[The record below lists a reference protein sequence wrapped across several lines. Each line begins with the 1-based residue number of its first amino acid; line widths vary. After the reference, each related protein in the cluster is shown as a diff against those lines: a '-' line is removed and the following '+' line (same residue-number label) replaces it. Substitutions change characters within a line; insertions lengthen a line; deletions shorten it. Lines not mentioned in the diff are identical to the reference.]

1 MSRKKRLVPNIGYLV
16 QFDLFGL
23 GFDEVIGISDVSV
36 PLTSSR
42 CADTQNELNV
52 LMSRRSFKLSSAKNN
67 VSNLVLCSWPNFN
80 KQGTLF
86 LFVPT
91 YVSLLGKGHSFSLAT
106 RKESMNL
113 TPTLVCGIAARKLCF
128 SILKRVSLL
137 ACGSQLGFIKIGS
150 AILEILI
157 EDRYLCCAFSF
168 EVRISN

>member
-23 GFDEVIGISDVSV
+23 GSDEVIGISDVSV
-36 PLTSSR
+36 LLTSSR

-67 VSNLVLCSWPNFN
+67 VSNLVLCSWANFKYLVGN
-80 KQGTLF
+80 SVL
-86 LFVPT
+86 VCT
-91 YVSLLGKGHSFSLAT
+91 YVSLLGKAHSFSLAT
-106 RKESMNL
+106 QKESMNL

-137 ACGSQLGFIKIGS
+137 ACGSS
-150 AILEILI
+150 
-157 EDRYLCCAFSF
+157 YVS
-168 EVRISN
+168 